1 MIKTFQLAGYE
12 FRRFKGPLPIFAL
25 LFLVLVPVLYGALYL
40 WSSWDPFGKTD
51 QIPVAVVNED
61 QPITTASG
69 TVVDAGSR
77 VVNELADD
85 PIYDWQFVDS
95 DVAAA
100 GLVNGDYYLT
110 ITIPP
115 DFSANLA
122 SGGTDDPQR
131 AVINLRRDDAN
142 GYFVSILTA
151 SVQDKLETAI
161 DSAAVGAYFDSVFTN
176 LDTIRTEVQT
186 AADSA
191 TDISTTSADSVAQAT
206 ELNTGVLAAKD
217 SSSQLLAGITTAQ
230 QSATALVTTL
240 TAAQA
245 GSATAAT
252 SLSDAQSASST
263 VSSNA
268 SEVAADA
275 QNLSN
280 TVGPEL
286 AAIGGAVPQ
295 ISSAA
300 SDVSAATADQTDLI
314 TGELDPQIDQV
325 LTLAPAL
332 GQQML
337 ATRNAL
343 ATATNQANTGAVA
356 INTAVAVIENNQ
368 SGDLSS
374 VGAQLN
380 QLSTAATAASTAA
393 DGLDTSL
400 SNVSGQLSTI
410 DSGFADGVATAT
422 DLNTQL
428 TDLLATA
435 TALDTGL
442 TTDVTTSDALLQST
456 TGVQTGT
463 SDLALQLADGAERI
477 PALTPDQRSNAE
489 QVLSSPADV
498 QTTVDNAAIYYG
510 RGLAPFMFALAIW
523 VFCLVVFSVMRPI
536 TLRALAGRASSAR
549 IALAGWLPIVGL
561 ATLGSLVLLAVAWFA
576 LGLDPVN
583 AGGSIA
589 VVVLAAACFTAVA
602 HLLRTWLGLV
612 GTAIAL
618 VLLIL
623 QVACCG
629 GIYPVE
635 TMPAPLR
642 AINPVIP
649 MTYLVDALRIT
660 FTGGPIDHLW
670 QDVAVLAGFTVVA
683 VALCVFVVS
692 RKRRF
697 SMGMLH
703 PALP

>member
-1 MIKTFQLAGYE
+1 M
-12 FRRFKGPLPIFAL
+12 
-25 LFLVLVPVLYGALYL
+25 
-40 WSSWDPFGKTD
+40 
-51 QIPVAVVNED
+51 
-61 QPITTASG
+61 
-69 TVVDAGSR
+69 
-77 VVNELADD
+77 
-85 PIYDWQFVDS
+85 
-95 DVAAA
+95 
-100 GLVNGDYYLT
+100 
-110 ITIPP
+110 
-115 DFSANLA
+115 
-122 SGGTDDPQR
+122 
-131 AVINLRRDDAN
+131 
-142 GYFVSILTA
+142 
-151 SVQDKLETAI
+151 
-161 DSAAVGAYFDSVFTN
+161 
-176 LDTIRTEVQT
+176 
-186 AADSA
+186 
-191 TDISTTSADSVAQAT
+191 
-206 ELNTGVLAAKD
+206 
-217 SSSQLLAGITTAQ
+217 
-230 QSATALVTTL
+230 
-240 TAAQA
+240 
-245 GSATAAT
+245 
-252 SLSDAQSASST
+252 SDAQSASST

-268 SEVAADA
+268 SEVASAA

-286 AAIGGAVPQ
+286 AAIGGAIPQ

-300 SDVSAATADQTDLI
+300 SDVSAATAEQTDLI

-325 LTLAPAL
+325 LALNPAL

-343 ATATNQANTGAVA
+343 ATATNQANTGRGA

-374 VGAQLN
+374 VGAELN
-380 QLSTAATAASTAA
+380 QLSTGATAAATAAQ
-393 DGLDTSL
+393 GLDTSL
-400 SNVSGQLSTI
+400 SNVSGQLSTV
-410 DSGFADGVATAT
+410 DAGFADGIATAT
-422 DLNTQL
+422 EINAQL
-428 TDLLATA
+428 TDMQATA

-463 SDLALQLADGAERI
+463 SDLATQLADGAQRVPI
-477 PALTPDQRSNAE
+477 LTPDQRSNAE
-489 QVLSSPADV
+489 QVLSAPADV

-523 VFCLVVFSVMRPI
+523 VFCLVVFSLMRPI

-549 IALAGWLPIVGL
+549 IAVAGWLPIVGVG
-561 ATLGSLVLLAVAWFA
+561 ALGSVVLLAVAWFA

-583 AGGSIA
+583 AGGSVA

-642 AINPVIP
+642 AINPLVP

-670 QDVAVLAGFTVVA
+670 QDVAVLGAFTVVA

-697 SMGMLH
+697 SMGLLH